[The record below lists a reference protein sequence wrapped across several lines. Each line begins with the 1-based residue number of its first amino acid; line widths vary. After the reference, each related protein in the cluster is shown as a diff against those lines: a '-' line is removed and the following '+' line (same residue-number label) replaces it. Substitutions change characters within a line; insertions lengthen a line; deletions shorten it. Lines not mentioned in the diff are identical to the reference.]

1 MSIFIQGWE
10 ESEMSGIIGKPRI
23 GVIGVG
29 WIGYRHA
36 KYCASY
42 SNCEL
47 VGISDPGPVASKV
60 GVELGVPSFASVED
74 LLDRVKPDG
83 VIIATPTQLHLQTA
97 ARALERGVAVLIEKP
112 ITDTVADARTLVDLA
127 KRNETSILV
136 GHHRRHNSV
145 VKETRRILSEGD
157 IGRLLAVSVLWS
169 VKKPDDYFDVSWR
182 REKGA
187 GPVLINLIHEIDL
200 LRHLCGEIETVS
212 AIVSSEGRGNS
223 VEDTVVAMLK
233 FSGGAI
239 GTITASDASPAPWSW
254 DSATGENPLIYQGR
268 ENAYRFLG
276 SEGSLEFPD
285 LFIWRYVDQAKPG
298 WLSPISRESRVI
310 QQNEAYIA
318 QLEHFC
324 RVIQCGET
332 PLIDGEDG
340 LRTLTATLSILEA
353 AETGMPVTPTM
364 G

>member
-1 MSIFIQGWE
+1 
-10 ESEMSGIIGKPRI
+10 MSGFVGKPRI
-23 GVIGVG
+23 GIVGVG

-36 KYCASY
+36 KYCASHAG
-42 SNCEL
+42 CEL
-47 VGISDPGPVASKV
+47 VGISDPGPAASKV
-60 GVELGVPSFASVED
+60 GAELGVPSFASAED
-74 LLDRVKPDG
+74 LLDNVKPDG
-83 VIIATPTQLHLQTA
+83 VIIATPTQLHLETA
-97 ARALERGVAVLIEKP
+97 GRALERGVGVLIEKP
-112 ITDTVADARTLVDLA
+112 IADTVANARILVELA
-127 KRNETSILV
+127 RRYDTPILV
-136 GHHRRHNSV
+136 GHHRRHNSAV
-145 VKETRRILSEGD
+145 RETRRLLSKGD
-157 IGRLLAVSVLWS
+157 IGRLLAVNVLWA

-233 FSGGAI
+233 FKGGAI

-254 DSATGENPLIYQGR
+254 DAATGENPLIYQGR
-268 ENAYRFLG
+268 ENPFRFLG
-276 SEGSLEFPD
+276 SEGSMEFPD

-324 RVIQCGET
+324 RVIRREEA

-340 LRTLTATLSILEA
+340 LRTLVATLSIHDA
-353 AETGMPVTPTM
+353 ATTGIPVTIPR